1 MKKSDLKQPYSDKF
15 SMQNL
20 WNCNDV
26 ESISVSQKPK
36 SVFSFD
42 GKVVGID
49 GLRVVDASVMPQIAS
64 GNLNAPTIMIAER
77 MSDLIKNKDPLPP
90 ANVPV
95 YKPPQLET
103 RR

>member
-1 MKKSDLKQPYSDKF
+1 MF
-15 SMQNL
+15 N
-20 WNCNDV
+20 WV
-26 ESISVSQKPK
+26 
-36 SVFSFD
+36 
-42 GKVVGID
+42 
-49 GLRVVDASVMPQIAS
+49 PQIAS

-95 YKPPQLET
+95 YKPSQLET

>member
-1 MKKSDLKQPYSDKF
+1 
-15 SMQNL
+15 MQNL
-20 WNCNDV
+20 WNCNDL
-26 ESISVSQKPK
+26 ENISVHKNPK